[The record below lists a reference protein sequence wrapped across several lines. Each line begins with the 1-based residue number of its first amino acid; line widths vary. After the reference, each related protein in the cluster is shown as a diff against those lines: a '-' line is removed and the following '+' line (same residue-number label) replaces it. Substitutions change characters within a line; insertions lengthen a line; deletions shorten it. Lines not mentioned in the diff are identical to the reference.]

1 MKTTSKNKNELKSK
15 SDTVTV
21 FNEKDSIIKITETY
35 KELVKY
41 SLIAFKRAIELGE
54 ELQTVKDN
62 KPHGAFIPWIKKNV
76 PFISERTAR
85 RYITIYK
92 KQDFLREKLGDNLEL
107 KKAYELLNQKK
118 EKVINK
124 IESQPEPSTIDL
136 VKEHNKL
143 VAKNKNKLRKK
154 KILPPPE
161 IRTEVK
167 EALLSDKEKEEIRI
181 QKAND
186 LIKKSISKLEE
197 IQSDL
202 HLLETANRTP

>member
-85 RYITIYK
+85 RYMTIYN
-92 KQDFLREKLGDNLEL
+92 KQDILREKLGDNLEL
-107 KKAYELLNQKK
+107 KKAYELLSEKK

-124 IESQPEPSTIDL
+124 LPEPEPSTIDL

-167 EALLSDKEKEEIRI
+167 VALLSDKEKEEIRI